1 MLIAPRPNDK
11 LRPAWVWKSTPV
23 AQLEPLRRT
32 GKTSYDWLRS
42 RPAMP
47 HWRIAEKNVF
57 GLKLPCSLLPNSGE
71 NLDRGVVVALSWK
84 YDVFDGELP
93 LLERTTNETLSSLAP
108 MAKPWFFRLNTGKG
122 SNCNFYINY
131 KYLQSYLQRKL
142 KKIKNILNM
151 CLQPIS
157 KLLAY
162 FFFILNLSILSS
174 WK

>member
-1 MLIAPRPNDK
+1 MHRKYNVDGHYSSMDIEHNAGDSPYLSPVKKSGGISSTMLIAPRSNDK
-11 LRPAWVWKSTPV
+11 LRSAWVWKSTPV

-57 GLKLPCSLLPNSGE
+57 GLKLPCSLLPDSGE
-71 NLDRGVVVALSWK
+71 NLDRGLAVALSWK

-108 MAKPWFFRLNTGKG
+108 MAKPWFF
-122 SNCNFYINY
+122 
-131 KYLQSYLQRKL
+131 
-142 KKIKNILNM
+142 
-151 CLQPIS
+151 
-157 KLLAY
+157 
-162 FFFILNLSILSS
+162 
-174 WK
+174 